1 MGLRC
6 CANYLAGFMQICS
19 EITKG
24 SRKCRTPSFVL
35 SNEQPPAS
43 TSAFATLNARCKLVS
58 IRKQTS
64 ASAFAAHPDVLLL
77 RFRRARNVLDG
88 LNGKHNG
95 QDKQQNS

>member
-24 SRKCRTPSFVL
+24 SRKRGTPSFVL
-35 SNEQPPAS
+35 SSERLPARLR
-43 TSAFATLNARCKLVS
+43 SAPR
-58 IRKQTS
+58 
-64 ASAFAAHPDVLLL
+64 LLFL
-77 RFRRARNVLDG
+77 RLRRACNVLDG